1 MKLTKEILESSL
13 KDYNINVTEVLYT
26 PTGIIAILYKYT
38 AVIIPSRLIL
48 SLLKYENINDVEVL
62 GGVTPTVIIKCYTK

>member
-1 MKLTKEILESSL
+1 MELTKEILESSL
-13 KDYNINVTEVLYT
+13 KDYNINVIEVIYT
-26 PTGIIAILYKYT
+26 PTGITAILYKYT

-62 GGVTPTVIIKCYTK
+62 GGITPTVIIKCYTK